1 MVSTIELVA
10 INANNNNIKARRLD
24 TGDKMVWRGR
34 NYPPLVVE
42 GEIFEV
48 EPEKAWVFNKAHFVS
63 GKIVS
68 NRIDITALG
77 LEPLPVNCFDR
88 RRREYEMEQVIPGAI
103 EDEMED
109 PITDAV
115 DLKNMGRID
124 EAWEVL
130 NRVVEQDMRCIDA
143 HVHMGLFTFGDG
155 QSEYWTKQALK
166 HYTVGVELGNYF
178 LGLSFSGKLPWG
190 LIDNR
195 PYLRAL
201 HGQCLCYWAL
211 NDFNAAAESARLIL
225 KLNPPDNQGVRF
237 ILPDIEKRIPR
248 QSITSRERQRS

>member
-1 MVSTIELVA
+1 MSTIELVA
-10 INANNNNIKARRLD
+10 ICTNNNNIKARRLD
-24 TGDKMVWRGR
+24 TGEKVVWRGR
-34 NYPPLVVE
+34 NYPSLVVE

-48 EPEKAWVFNKAHFVS
+48 EPEKEWFFNKAHFIS

-68 NRIDITALG
+68 NRIDIAALE
-77 LEPLPVNCFDR
+77 LEPLAVNCFDR
-88 RRREYEMEQVIPGAI
+88 RKREYEMEQVIPGAM

-115 DLKNMGRID
+115 DLKNMGQID
-124 EAWEVL
+124 EAWKVL
-130 NRVVEQDMRCIDA
+130 NNVVEQDIRCIDA
-143 HVHMGLFTFGDG
+143 HVHMGNFTFGDG
-155 QSEYWTKQALK
+155 QAEYWVKSALK

-178 LGLSFSGKLPWG
+178 LGPGFAGKLPWG

-211 NDFNAAAESARLIL
+211 NDFEAAADIARLLL
-225 KLNPPDNQGVRF
+225 KLNKSDNQGVRF
-237 ILPDIEKRIPR
+237 ILPDIEKRVPY
-248 QSITSRERQRS
+248 QQYQDFN